1 MTMPRIAATLTAIA
15 LAATLMVPLTV
26 FVKAEMRT
34 ASAVAPMTLLQ
45 R

>member
-26 FVKAEMRT
+26 LVKAEMGT
-34 ASAVAPMTLLQ
+34 AATPATITLLQ